1 MKHLINNRELS
12 WLVFN
17 ERVLQEAQDKSVP
30 LMQRLRFLGI
40 FSNNQDEFIK
50 VRVAN
55 IIRMAESRMKNS
67 FTFTGGY
74 FAPELLERVNEKI
87 EQSQRIFSRVYNEI
101 LSEMEAENIF
111 VVNEQQLSC
120 EQKEFCRN
128 YFSDVISPRLVPL
141 ILRSKIDMPFLQDG
155 DIYLGVRMMQRTS
168 RSMFTRYAIIRIP
181 TSSACPRFVVLPSK
195 EGRHEIIFIDDIIR
209 LCLDEIFFMF
219 RYEEIAAYTFKF
231 LRDALMI
238 IDEDFSKS
246 TAELMEEGIENRMHG
261 RPVRMI
267 YDQQMPNNMLQ
278 QIAKKLGLRSQDR
291 IEQGGRYH
299 LMKDLMKFPAVRS
312 DLESRRKPSIDH
324 PQVDTFSSIL
334 KVIKSRDLLL
344 AYPYHSFKHVIDFL
358 REAAIDP
365 KVEAIYITLYRVADR
380 SKVVNALINA
390 AKNGKRVVALVEL
403 MARFDEEQNIENS
416 DLLQN
421 AGVKIIHG
429 ASGLKVHS
437 KLIYVQ
443 RREGSSL
450 TGYSY
455 IGTGNFNESTAKI
468 YGDFGLLT
476 ANGKI
481 SSEVEQVFSFL
492 LNTHKRF
499 DYEHLWVSP
508 YNLREN
514 FVACIDREIKNAKA
528 GKKAY
533 IMGKFNSL
541 TDEKMVRKFYEAS
554 QAGVKVHLIVRGACC
569 LAPEVEGLSENIRI
583 ISIVD
588 SYLEHARLLIFCDGG
603 KDHTYIMSADPMT
616 RNLNR
621 RVEVGTPIF
630 DASIRKQL
638 KEYFQIQWSDN
649 VKARD
654 LRKFGINKYVKRKEG
669 DKEVRS
675 QLALFKLFN
684 KQ

>member
-1 MKHLINNRELS
+1 MKHPINNRELS

-74 FAPELLERVNEKI
+74 FAPELLEKVNEKI
-87 EQSQRIFSRVYNEI
+87 EQSQRIFTEVYNEV

-111 VVNEQQLSC
+111 VVNEQQLSP

-128 YFSDVISPRLVPL
+128 YFSEVISPRLVPL
-141 ILRSKIDMPFLQDG
+141 ILRSKIEMPFLQDG

-168 RSMFTRYAIIRIP
+168 NRMFTRYAIIRIP
-181 TSSACPRFVVLPSK
+181 TSSACPRFVALPS
-195 EGRHEIIFIDDIIR
+195 EQGRHEIIFIDDIIR

-219 RYEEIAAYTFKF
+219 RYEEISAYTFKF

-246 TAELMEEGIENRMHG
+246 TAELMEEGIENRLHG

-267 YDQQMPNNMLQ
+267 YDEQMPKNMLQ
-278 QIAKKLGLRSQDR
+278 QIANKLGLRSQDR

-299 LMKDLMKFPAVRS
+299 LMKDLMKFPAVRP
-312 DLESRRKPSIDH
+312 DLESRRNPSINH
-324 PQVDTFSSIL
+324 PYVDPFSSIL
-334 KVIKSRDLLL
+334 KVIKGRDLLL

-365 KVEAIYITLYRVADR
+365 KVESIYITLYRVADR
-380 SKVVNALINA
+380 SKVVNALVNA

-443 RREGSSL
+443 RREGSAL
-450 TGYSY
+450 NGYSY

-476 ANGKI
+476 ANRKI
-481 SSEVEQVFSFL
+481 SAEVEQVFSFL
-492 LNTHKRF
+492 LHTHKRF
-499 DYEHLWVSP
+499 EYEHLWVSP

-514 FVACIDREIKNAKA
+514 FVAHIDREIKNAKA

-533 IMGKFNSL
+533 IYGKFNSL
-541 TDEKMVRKFYEAS
+541 TDERMVRKFYEAS
-554 QAGVKVHLIVRGACC
+554 EAGVQVNLIVRGASC
-569 LAPEVEGLSENIRI
+569 LAPGVEG
-583 ISIVD
+583 
-588 SYLEHARLLIFCDGG
+588 
-603 KDHTYIMSADPMT
+603 
-616 RNLNR
+616 
-621 RVEVGTPIF
+621 
-630 DASIRKQL
+630 
-638 KEYFQIQWSDN
+638 
-649 VKARD
+649 
-654 LRKFGINKYVKRKEG
+654 
-669 DKEVRS
+669 VR
-675 QLALFKLFN
+675 
-684 KQ
+684 